1 MKHLSQML
9 ASIVLLCTALLT
21 FSACTPKH
29 PAPVNPN
36 ATPEAKALLEQL
48 YQTVENGQIISG
60 LHHNQLQMPN
70 YRRDLNRIDDA
81 SGKEPLIWGGDVAWD
96 AAKVVEMATEQYHR
110 GHIITLMWHAAR
122 PFDHGPVNFKEQ
134 TQGDFTDEQWQEL
147 ITEGSEMHQHWIA
160 QVDSIAQYLKVLQDR
175 QIPVIWRPLHEMNGE
190 WFWWGN
196 RPGRDG
202 YQKVWRMLY
211 DRMTNYHKLNNLL
224 WVWNAN
230 AVRETPGDRAMRLDD
245 YYPGGD
251 CVDILATD
259 VYHRDWRQCHHDD
272 LDKLADGKLIAL
284 GELGNLPTPEQLAQM
299 PKFAWFMIWTNFAED
314 EYNTLD
320 QLNAIFSLP
329 NVLTFEGTERV
340 AQFDFVNARRGLQNE
355 ATIQPVGNQLI
366 LDLGA
371 GEGYYDM
378 TAEMGR
384 LVKSLRDFSLS
395 VYYKVDA
402 KNLLDGYGH
411 FVFACSALA
420 ENGPDEGPYVAFR
433 LNEQRFEVST
443 GGYMHEEFIMQ
454 GGQPERD
461 VWHHAVYRQ
470 QEHKG
475 EFFIDGQLIG
485 TNENMPYLADIFTE
499 APANCWLGKAPFRG
513 DKYLTDTQVADLS
526 IFNYALSDD
535 EVQSLSSQR
544 SALK

>member
-1 MKHLSQML
+1 MKHLSQL
-9 ASIVLLCTALLT
+9 LTSIVLLCTALLS
-21 FSACTPKH
+21 FSACSPKH

-36 ATPEAKALLEQL
+36 ATPEAKALLERL
-48 YQTVENGQIISG
+48 YQTVDNGQIISG

-122 PFDHGPVNFKEQ
+122 PFDCGPVNFKEQ
-134 TQGDFTDEQWQEL
+134 TQGEFTDEQWQEL
-147 ITEGSEMHQHWIA
+147 ITEGSEMHQLWIA
-160 QVDSIAQYLKVLQDR
+160 QVDSIAQYLKVLQER

-196 RPGRDG
+196 RPGPDG

-230 AVRETPGDRAMRLDD
+230 ATRETPGDRAMRLDD

-272 LDKLADGKLIAL
+272 LDKLANGKLIAL
-284 GELGNLPTPEQLAQM
+284 GELGSLPTPEQLAQM

-329 NVLTFEGTERV
+329 NVITFEGTERV
-340 AQFDFVNARRGLQNE
+340 AQFDFVNARRSLQNE
-355 ATIQPVGNQLI
+355 ATIQPLGDQLVLSLGN
-366 LDLGA
+366 

-402 KNLLDGYGH
+402 KNPLDGYGH

-475 EFFIDGQLIG
+475 EFFIDGKLIG

-526 IFNYALSDD
+526 IFNYALTDE
-535 EVQSLSSQR
+535 EVQDLSSKLR
-544 SALK
+544 SIK